1 MRNLLLLVFLAL
13 PATATATDLIFDTFE
28 SDGFGEWLVKG
39 DAFGKAPTA
48 VTPQGVN
55 GKITGYS
62 GQYFVSSGHGGD
74 KPTGSLTSPQFK
86 ISQPFLG
93 FMIAGGGHKGK
104 TAVQLLIG
112 DKITFEATGQNDLEM
127 KKVVWPL
134 EDHKGKQAR
143 IRIIDTEPGS
153 WGIINADHF
162 VFSDNQKPFFP
173 KPKYRESKAN
183 KDGLIASGIL
193 PGLTIPE
200 GAVAKLFA
208 TNKTLGVFSPTALTV
223 DEKGR
228 VFLAE
233 THRFRFGVED
243 NRSHLYWLMDD
254 ISAQTTDDR
263 IAMHEKWQEKLPLEK
278 LTTVSEKIRVLI
290 DTDGDGVADKSE
302 IFAEKFNDLLDG
314 TAAGIMAFEG
324 KIYFACIPNIWMIE
338 DEDGDLKS
346 DKRRVLQDGF
356 GVRVSFSGHDL
367 NGFALGP
374 DGRLYTT
381 IGDRGFSFTTKEG
394 HEYKYPNQGAILRFE
409 PDGSNMEVV
418 HTGLRN
424 PKEIAFDQFG
434 TGITVDNNSDQGDR
448 ARVVFMLEGA
458 DSGWRMGHQVL
469 HSFHKT
475 AGIPNRPINQWM
487 QEKMWEPKND
497 SQPGHIVPPMLNL
510 TSGPSGLAYYPGTG
524 FSLGCKDQFLI
535 CDYRGGAAASGIWKF
550 SIKDDGAG
558 FAVDNSGKFNW
569 GVAATDIEWGY
580 DGKLYV
586 SDFVSGWQ
594 SHNAGR
600 VYTLEEQNPGK
611 TAAEFL
617 AKFDFANATPRSLSG
632 LLSHADQRIRLRAQL
647 QLASLPE
654 GLPILTAASNQK
666 INYLERLHGI
676 WGLGIM
682 ARKGNTMAANI
693 LVRQLPSDDP
703 RIRAQVTQALGE
715 APLKTADILIP
726 VLTDGSPR
734 VRALAAIAVGRIGD
748 STALPSILEMI
759 KFNGNND
766 PVLRHAGVMA
776 LVGIATE
783 QEIADLIRHESEA
796 VRHAAVISLR
806 RMGSPKVISFLG
818 DTSLKVSNDV
828 IRAIHDT
835 QIEMARPV
843 LAALLDDQS
852 IGAPQRPVSRMILRR
867 LIHTAYRIPNEQNLL
882 RVIKAAVNPLFP
894 IEERKEA
901 MRLLSIWENPP
912 VVDQSLGYHS
922 PLSPRDPAI
931 MEKVL
936 GKHISIL
943 LDGGQDIFG
952 DAMKLALK
960 YGIQHEGLDSGSLTR
975 IIRDDQTDGKTRAGA
990 LDLFLKSNPENAD
1003 EILNEA
1009 ARSKNEEL
1017 AARALQLGSERN
1029 PTSTVAA
1036 LKGALKSDS
1045 ISLRQMAWGIIGE
1058 LPSEHAVP
1066 LIREGLLDLRDG
1078 KGNRSTGLD
1087 LLIAAEKREEQSIK
1101 SALNDYRT
1109 SLPEDDPLAIW
1120 QTSLAGGNASRG
1132 FKVFQTHAAAQC
1144 MRCHRHEPGHSEGGE
1159 AGPNL
1164 MGAALRHDANGLL
1177 ESLILPHAEIAD
1189 GFGVA
1194 EVKLKN
1200 GTSKSGTIAARTD
1213 EYLDLK
1219 ESESAIWRIK
1229 LSDLAEKPRPVSAM
1243 PAMGQ
1248 ILNPYETRDLI
1259 AWLLTLTKPNS
1270 QKPPPYEAKELSL
1283 ADSKKMDEETKR
1295 TEAPARLKTQTDQT
1309 VSENNEIDPAVMEL
1323 GKAQYNLC
1331 LGCHGPTGQGMP
1343 NVGPPLAKSEWV
1355 AGPVENLIGIQLRG
1369 LQGAITVNDVD
1380 YQFAAPMVAMG
1391 AGQPDENIAAVLT
1404 YVRNSFGNSASAV
1417 TPEMVAQYKD
1427 NNKDILSKVPPPMLN
1442 VKDLIDPFTKP
1453 IGVDGT
1459 PVISDA
1465 PAPAIP
1471 EIPSNGLGVST
1482 TGMIIFLLIAGL
1494 TGIGLLRMK
1503 TINKEG

>member
-1 MRNLLLLVFLAL
+1 
-13 PATATATDLIFDTFE
+13 
-28 SDGFGEWLVKG
+28 
-39 DAFGKAPTA
+39 
-48 VTPQGVN
+48 
-55 GKITGYS
+55 
-62 GQYFVSSGHGGD
+62 
-74 KPTGSLTSPQFK
+74 
-86 ISQPFLG
+86 
-93 FMIAGGGHKGK
+93 
-104 TAVQLLIG
+104 
-112 DKITFEATGQNDLEM
+112 
-127 KKVVWPL
+127 
-134 EDHKGKQAR
+134 
-143 IRIIDTEPGS
+143 
-153 WGIINADHF
+153 
-162 VFSDNQKPFFP
+162 
-173 KPKYRESKAN
+173 
-183 KDGLIASGIL
+183 
-193 PGLTIPE
+193 
-200 GAVAKLFA
+200 
-208 TNKTLGVFSPTALTV
+208 
-223 DEKGR
+223 
-228 VFLAE
+228 
-233 THRFRFGVED
+233 
-243 NRSHLYWLMDD
+243 
-254 ISAQTTDDR
+254 
-263 IAMHEKWQEKLPLEK
+263 
-278 LTTVSEKIRVLI
+278 
-290 DTDGDGVADKSE
+290 
-302 IFAEKFNDLLDG
+302 
-314 TAAGIMAFEG
+314 
-324 KIYFACIPNIWMIE
+324 
-338 DEDGDLKS
+338 
-346 DKRRVLQDGF
+346 
-356 GVRVSFSGHDL
+356 
-367 NGFALGP
+367 
-374 DGRLYTT
+374 
-381 IGDRGFSFTTKEG
+381 
-394 HEYKYPNQGAILRFE
+394 
-409 PDGSNMEVV
+409 
-418 HTGLRN
+418 
-424 PKEIAFDQFG
+424 
-434 TGITVDNNSDQGDR
+434 
-448 ARVVFMLEGA
+448 
-458 DSGWRMGHQVL
+458 
-469 HSFHKT
+469 
-475 AGIPNRPINQWM
+475 
-487 QEKMWEPKND
+487 
-497 SQPGHIVPPMLNL
+497 
-510 TSGPSGLAYYPGTG
+510 
-524 FSLGCKDQFLI
+524 
-535 CDYRGGAAASGIWKF
+535 
-550 SIKDDGAG
+550 
-558 FAVDNSGKFNW
+558 
-569 GVAATDIEWGY
+569 
-580 DGKLYV
+580 
-586 SDFVSGWQ
+586 
-594 SHNAGR
+594 
-600 VYTLEEQNPGK
+600 
-611 TAAEFL
+611 
-617 AKFDFANATPRSLSG
+617 
-632 LLSHADQRIRLRAQL
+632 
-647 QLASLPE
+647 
-654 GLPILTAASNQK
+654 
-666 INYLERLHGI
+666 
-676 WGLGIM
+676 
-682 ARKGNTMAANI
+682 
-693 LVRQLPSDDP
+693 
-703 RIRAQVTQALGE
+703 
-715 APLKTADILIP
+715 
-726 VLTDGSPR
+726 
-734 VRALAAIAVGRIGD
+734 
-748 STALPSILEMI
+748 
-759 KFNGNND
+759 
-766 PVLRHAGVMA
+766 
-776 LVGIATE
+776 
-783 QEIADLIRHESEA
+783 
-796 VRHAAVISLR
+796 
-806 RMGSPKVISFLG
+806 
-818 DTSLKVSNDV
+818 
-828 IRAIHDT
+828 
-835 QIEMARPV
+835 
-843 LAALLDDQS
+843 
-852 IGAPQRPVSRMILRR
+852 
-867 LIHTAYRIPNEQNLL
+867 
-882 RVIKAAVNPLFP
+882 
-894 IEERKEA
+894 
-901 MRLLSIWENPP
+901 
-912 VVDQSLGYHS
+912 
-922 PLSPRDPAI
+922 
-931 MEKVL
+931 
-936 GKHISIL
+936 
-943 LDGGQDIFG
+943 
-952 DAMKLALK
+952 
-960 YGIQHEGLDSGSLTR
+960 IQHEGLDSGSLTR

>member
-1 MRNLLLLVFLAL
+1 
-13 PATATATDLIFDTFE
+13 
-28 SDGFGEWLVKG
+28 
-39 DAFGKAPTA
+39 
-48 VTPQGVN
+48 
-55 GKITGYS
+55 
-62 GQYFVSSGHGGD
+62 
-74 KPTGSLTSPQFK
+74 
-86 ISQPFLG
+86 
-93 FMIAGGGHKGK
+93 
-104 TAVQLLIG
+104 
-112 DKITFEATGQNDLEM
+112 
-127 KKVVWPL
+127 
-134 EDHKGKQAR
+134 
-143 IRIIDTEPGS
+143 
-153 WGIINADHF
+153 
-162 VFSDNQKPFFP
+162 
-173 KPKYRESKAN
+173 
-183 KDGLIASGIL
+183 
-193 PGLTIPE
+193 
-200 GAVAKLFA
+200 
-208 TNKTLGVFSPTALTV
+208 
-223 DEKGR
+223 
-228 VFLAE
+228 
-233 THRFRFGVED
+233 
-243 NRSHLYWLMDD
+243 
-254 ISAQTTDDR
+254 
-263 IAMHEKWQEKLPLEK
+263 
-278 LTTVSEKIRVLI
+278 
-290 DTDGDGVADKSE
+290 
-302 IFAEKFNDLLDG
+302 
-314 TAAGIMAFEG
+314 
-324 KIYFACIPNIWMIE
+324 
-338 DEDGDLKS
+338 
-346 DKRRVLQDGF
+346 
-356 GVRVSFSGHDL
+356 
-367 NGFALGP
+367 
-374 DGRLYTT
+374 
-381 IGDRGFSFTTKEG
+381 
-394 HEYKYPNQGAILRFE
+394 
-409 PDGSNMEVV
+409 
-418 HTGLRN
+418 
-424 PKEIAFDQFG
+424 
-434 TGITVDNNSDQGDR
+434 
-448 ARVVFMLEGA
+448 
-458 DSGWRMGHQVL
+458 
-469 HSFHKT
+469 
-475 AGIPNRPINQWM
+475 
-487 QEKMWEPKND
+487 
-497 SQPGHIVPPMLNL
+497 
-510 TSGPSGLAYYPGTG
+510 
-524 FSLGCKDQFLI
+524 
-535 CDYRGGAAASGIWKF
+535 
-550 SIKDDGAG
+550 
-558 FAVDNSGKFNW
+558 
-569 GVAATDIEWGY
+569 
-580 DGKLYV
+580 
-586 SDFVSGWQ
+586 
-594 SHNAGR
+594 
-600 VYTLEEQNPGK
+600 
-611 TAAEFL
+611 
-617 AKFDFANATPRSLSG
+617 
-632 LLSHADQRIRLRAQL
+632 
-647 QLASLPE
+647 
-654 GLPILTAASNQK
+654 
-666 INYLERLHGI
+666 
-676 WGLGIM
+676 
-682 ARKGNTMAANI
+682 
-693 LVRQLPSDDP
+693 
-703 RIRAQVTQALGE
+703 
-715 APLKTADILIP
+715 
-726 VLTDGSPR
+726 
-734 VRALAAIAVGRIGD
+734 
-748 STALPSILEMI
+748 
-759 KFNGNND
+759 
-766 PVLRHAGVMA
+766 
-776 LVGIATE
+776 
-783 QEIADLIRHESEA
+783 
-796 VRHAAVISLR
+796 
-806 RMGSPKVISFLG
+806 VISFLG

-852 IGAPQRPVSRMILRR
+852 IGSPQRPVSRMILRR

-936 GKHISIL
+936 GKHINIL

-1045 ISLRQMAWGIIGE
+1045 ISLRQMAWGIIGG

>member
-1 MRNLLLLVFLAL
+1 
-13 PATATATDLIFDTFE
+13 
-28 SDGFGEWLVKG
+28 
-39 DAFGKAPTA
+39 
-48 VTPQGVN
+48 
-55 GKITGYS
+55 
-62 GQYFVSSGHGGD
+62 
-74 KPTGSLTSPQFK
+74 
-86 ISQPFLG
+86 
-93 FMIAGGGHKGK
+93 
-104 TAVQLLIG
+104 
-112 DKITFEATGQNDLEM
+112 
-127 KKVVWPL
+127 
-134 EDHKGKQAR
+134 
-143 IRIIDTEPGS
+143 
-153 WGIINADHF
+153 
-162 VFSDNQKPFFP
+162 
-173 KPKYRESKAN
+173 
-183 KDGLIASGIL
+183 
-193 PGLTIPE
+193 
-200 GAVAKLFA
+200 
-208 TNKTLGVFSPTALTV
+208 
-223 DEKGR
+223 
-228 VFLAE
+228 
-233 THRFRFGVED
+233 
-243 NRSHLYWLMDD
+243 
-254 ISAQTTDDR
+254 
-263 IAMHEKWQEKLPLEK
+263 
-278 LTTVSEKIRVLI
+278 
-290 DTDGDGVADKSE
+290 
-302 IFAEKFNDLLDG
+302 
-314 TAAGIMAFEG
+314 
-324 KIYFACIPNIWMIE
+324 
-338 DEDGDLKS
+338 
-346 DKRRVLQDGF
+346 
-356 GVRVSFSGHDL
+356 
-367 NGFALGP
+367 
-374 DGRLYTT
+374 
-381 IGDRGFSFTTKEG
+381 
-394 HEYKYPNQGAILRFE
+394 
-409 PDGSNMEVV
+409 
-418 HTGLRN
+418 
-424 PKEIAFDQFG
+424 
-434 TGITVDNNSDQGDR
+434 
-448 ARVVFMLEGA
+448 
-458 DSGWRMGHQVL
+458 
-469 HSFHKT
+469 
-475 AGIPNRPINQWM
+475 
-487 QEKMWEPKND
+487 
-497 SQPGHIVPPMLNL
+497 
-510 TSGPSGLAYYPGTG
+510 
-524 FSLGCKDQFLI
+524 
-535 CDYRGGAAASGIWKF
+535 
-550 SIKDDGAG
+550 
-558 FAVDNSGKFNW
+558 
-569 GVAATDIEWGY
+569 
-580 DGKLYV
+580 
-586 SDFVSGWQ
+586 
-594 SHNAGR
+594 
-600 VYTLEEQNPGK
+600 
-611 TAAEFL
+611 
-617 AKFDFANATPRSLSG
+617 
-632 LLSHADQRIRLRAQL
+632 
-647 QLASLPE
+647 
-654 GLPILTAASNQK
+654 
-666 INYLERLHGI
+666 
-676 WGLGIM
+676 
-682 ARKGNTMAANI
+682 
-693 LVRQLPSDDP
+693 
-703 RIRAQVTQALGE
+703 
-715 APLKTADILIP
+715 
-726 VLTDGSPR
+726 
-734 VRALAAIAVGRIGD
+734 
-748 STALPSILEMI
+748 
-759 KFNGNND
+759 
-766 PVLRHAGVMA
+766 
-776 LVGIATE
+776 
-783 QEIADLIRHESEA
+783 
-796 VRHAAVISLR
+796 
-806 RMGSPKVISFLG
+806 MGSPKVISFLG

-852 IGAPQRPVSRMILRR
+852 IGTPQRPVGRMILRR

-1045 ISLRQMAWGIIGE
+1045 ISLRQMAWGIIGG

-1101 SALNDYRT
+1101 SALNVYRT

-1132 FKVFQTHAAAQC
+1132 FKIFQTHAAAQC

-1164 MGAALRHDANGLL
+1164 IGAALRHDANGLL

-1213 EYLDLK
+1213 KYLDLK

-1283 ADSKKMDEETKR
+1283 ADSKKMDEETKKA
-1295 TEAPARLKTQTDQT
+1295 ESPADLKTQTDQT
-1309 VSENNEIDPAVMEL
+1309 VSESNEIDPAVMEL

-1331 LGCHGPTGQGMP
+1331 LGCHGPTGQGMA

-1369 LQGAITVNDVD
+1369 LQGAITVNGQD

-1404 YVRNSFGNSASAV
+1404 YIRNSFGNSAPAV
-1417 TPEMVAQYKD
+1417 TPEMVVQYKE

-1442 VKDLIDPFTKP
+1442 VKDLIDPLTKQ
-1453 IGVDGT
+1453 IG
-1459 PVISDA
+1459 VISDA
-1465 PAPAIP
+1465 PAPALP
-1471 EIPSNGLGVST
+1471 EIPSSSLGVST

-1503 TINKEG
+1503 TINKEV

>member
-1 MRNLLLLVFLAL
+1 
-13 PATATATDLIFDTFE
+13 
-28 SDGFGEWLVKG
+28 
-39 DAFGKAPTA
+39 
-48 VTPQGVN
+48 
-55 GKITGYS
+55 
-62 GQYFVSSGHGGD
+62 
-74 KPTGSLTSPQFK
+74 
-86 ISQPFLG
+86 
-93 FMIAGGGHKGK
+93 
-104 TAVQLLIG
+104 
-112 DKITFEATGQNDLEM
+112 
-127 KKVVWPL
+127 
-134 EDHKGKQAR
+134 
-143 IRIIDTEPGS
+143 
-153 WGIINADHF
+153 
-162 VFSDNQKPFFP
+162 
-173 KPKYRESKAN
+173 
-183 KDGLIASGIL
+183 
-193 PGLTIPE
+193 
-200 GAVAKLFA
+200 
-208 TNKTLGVFSPTALTV
+208 
-223 DEKGR
+223 
-228 VFLAE
+228 
-233 THRFRFGVED
+233 
-243 NRSHLYWLMDD
+243 
-254 ISAQTTDDR
+254 
-263 IAMHEKWQEKLPLEK
+263 
-278 LTTVSEKIRVLI
+278 
-290 DTDGDGVADKSE
+290 
-302 IFAEKFNDLLDG
+302 
-314 TAAGIMAFEG
+314 
-324 KIYFACIPNIWMIE
+324 
-338 DEDGDLKS
+338 
-346 DKRRVLQDGF
+346 
-356 GVRVSFSGHDL
+356 
-367 NGFALGP
+367 
-374 DGRLYTT
+374 
-381 IGDRGFSFTTKEG
+381 
-394 HEYKYPNQGAILRFE
+394 
-409 PDGSNMEVV
+409 
-418 HTGLRN
+418 
-424 PKEIAFDQFG
+424 
-434 TGITVDNNSDQGDR
+434 
-448 ARVVFMLEGA
+448 
-458 DSGWRMGHQVL
+458 
-469 HSFHKT
+469 
-475 AGIPNRPINQWM
+475 
-487 QEKMWEPKND
+487 
-497 SQPGHIVPPMLNL
+497 
-510 TSGPSGLAYYPGTG
+510 
-524 FSLGCKDQFLI
+524 
-535 CDYRGGAAASGIWKF
+535 
-550 SIKDDGAG
+550 
-558 FAVDNSGKFNW
+558 
-569 GVAATDIEWGY
+569 
-580 DGKLYV
+580 
-586 SDFVSGWQ
+586 
-594 SHNAGR
+594 
-600 VYTLEEQNPGK
+600 
-611 TAAEFL
+611 
-617 AKFDFANATPRSLSG
+617 
-632 LLSHADQRIRLRAQL
+632 
-647 QLASLPE
+647 
-654 GLPILTAASNQK
+654 
-666 INYLERLHGI
+666 
-676 WGLGIM
+676 
-682 ARKGNTMAANI
+682 
-693 LVRQLPSDDP
+693 
-703 RIRAQVTQALGE
+703 
-715 APLKTADILIP
+715 
-726 VLTDGSPR
+726 
-734 VRALAAIAVGRIGD
+734 
-748 STALPSILEMI
+748 
-759 KFNGNND
+759 
-766 PVLRHAGVMA
+766 
-776 LVGIATE
+776 
-783 QEIADLIRHESEA
+783 
-796 VRHAAVISLR
+796 
-806 RMGSPKVISFLG
+806 
-818 DTSLKVSNDV
+818 
-828 IRAIHDT
+828 
-835 QIEMARPV
+835 
-843 LAALLDDQS
+843 
-852 IGAPQRPVSRMILRR
+852 
-867 LIHTAYRIPNEQNLL
+867 
-882 RVIKAAVNPLFP
+882 
-894 IEERKEA
+894 
-901 MRLLSIWENPP
+901 
-912 VVDQSLGYHS
+912 
-922 PLSPRDPAI
+922 
-931 MEKVL
+931 
-936 GKHISIL
+936 
-943 LDGGQDIFG
+943 
-952 DAMKLALK
+952 MKLALK

-1045 ISLRQMAWGIIGE
+1045 ISLRQMAWGIIGG

-1101 SALNDYRT
+1101 SALNVYRT

-1132 FKVFQTHAAAQC
+1132 FKIFQTHAAAQC

-1213 EYLDLK
+1213 KYLDLK

-1503 TINKEG
+1503 TINKES

>member
-1 MRNLLLLVFLAL
+1 
-13 PATATATDLIFDTFE
+13 
-28 SDGFGEWLVKG
+28 
-39 DAFGKAPTA
+39 
-48 VTPQGVN
+48 
-55 GKITGYS
+55 
-62 GQYFVSSGHGGD
+62 
-74 KPTGSLTSPQFK
+74 
-86 ISQPFLG
+86 
-93 FMIAGGGHKGK
+93 
-104 TAVQLLIG
+104 
-112 DKITFEATGQNDLEM
+112 
-127 KKVVWPL
+127 
-134 EDHKGKQAR
+134 
-143 IRIIDTEPGS
+143 
-153 WGIINADHF
+153 
-162 VFSDNQKPFFP
+162 
-173 KPKYRESKAN
+173 
-183 KDGLIASGIL
+183 
-193 PGLTIPE
+193 
-200 GAVAKLFA
+200 
-208 TNKTLGVFSPTALTV
+208 
-223 DEKGR
+223 
-228 VFLAE
+228 
-233 THRFRFGVED
+233 
-243 NRSHLYWLMDD
+243 
-254 ISAQTTDDR
+254 
-263 IAMHEKWQEKLPLEK
+263 
-278 LTTVSEKIRVLI
+278 
-290 DTDGDGVADKSE
+290 
-302 IFAEKFNDLLDG
+302 
-314 TAAGIMAFEG
+314 
-324 KIYFACIPNIWMIE
+324 
-338 DEDGDLKS
+338 
-346 DKRRVLQDGF
+346 
-356 GVRVSFSGHDL
+356 L
-367 NGFALGP
+367 N
-374 DGRLYTT
+374 
-381 IGDRGFSFTTKEG
+381 
-394 HEYKYPNQGAILRFE
+394 
-409 PDGSNMEVV
+409 
-418 HTGLRN
+418 
-424 PKEIAFDQFG
+424 
-434 TGITVDNNSDQGDR
+434 
-448 ARVVFMLEGA
+448 
-458 DSGWRMGHQVL
+458 
-469 HSFHKT
+469 
-475 AGIPNRPINQWM
+475 
-487 QEKMWEPKND
+487 
-497 SQPGHIVPPMLNL
+497 
-510 TSGPSGLAYYPGTG
+510 
-524 FSLGCKDQFLI
+524 
-535 CDYRGGAAASGIWKF
+535 
-550 SIKDDGAG
+550 
-558 FAVDNSGKFNW
+558 
-569 GVAATDIEWGY
+569 
-580 DGKLYV
+580 
-586 SDFVSGWQ
+586 
-594 SHNAGR
+594 
-600 VYTLEEQNPGK
+600 
-611 TAAEFL
+611 
-617 AKFDFANATPRSLSG
+617 
-632 LLSHADQRIRLRAQL
+632 
-647 QLASLPE
+647 
-654 GLPILTAASNQK
+654 
-666 INYLERLHGI
+666 
-676 WGLGIM
+676 
-682 ARKGNTMAANI
+682 
-693 LVRQLPSDDP
+693 
-703 RIRAQVTQALGE
+703 
-715 APLKTADILIP
+715 
-726 VLTDGSPR
+726 
-734 VRALAAIAVGRIGD
+734 
-748 STALPSILEMI
+748 
-759 KFNGNND
+759 
-766 PVLRHAGVMA
+766 
-776 LVGIATE
+776 
-783 QEIADLIRHESEA
+783 
-796 VRHAAVISLR
+796 
-806 RMGSPKVISFLG
+806 
-818 DTSLKVSNDV
+818 
-828 IRAIHDT
+828 
-835 QIEMARPV
+835 
-843 LAALLDDQS
+843 
-852 IGAPQRPVSRMILRR
+852 
-867 LIHTAYRIPNEQNLL
+867 
-882 RVIKAAVNPLFP
+882 
-894 IEERKEA
+894 
-901 MRLLSIWENPP
+901 
-912 VVDQSLGYHS
+912 
-922 PLSPRDPAI
+922 
-931 MEKVL
+931 
-936 GKHISIL
+936 
-943 LDGGQDIFG
+943 GGQDIFG

-1045 ISLRQMAWGIIGE
+1045 ISLRQMAWGIIGG

-1101 SALNDYRT
+1101 SALNVYRT

-1120 QTSLAGGNASRG
+1120 QTSLAGGNATRG